1 MKPAVSAEFE
11 TILHQLQEIKKPASL
26 KTVGVFEY
34 VKHTDS
40 RNRERLRR
48 DITIIKNFEANTSK
62 SYHAWFLNIS
72 TNHVELLEQFSLGP
86 LAGHTSITKYKR
98 INGELVKGKS
108 KLISIK

>member
-11 TILHQLQEIKKPASL
+11 TILHQLQEIEKPTSL

-48 DITIIKNFEANTSK
+48 ELTIIKNFETNPSNT
-62 SYHAWFLNIS
+62 YLAWFLNIS
-72 TNHVELLEQFSLGP
+72 INHVELLEQFSLGP
-86 LAGHTSITKYKR
+86 MAGHTIITKYKR
-98 INGELVKGKS
+98 RNGELVKGNS